1 VKSFSIFILLVLL
14 RMFAFTQN
22 YSTLIKNTLSQKLSN
37 PIEYQIL
44 NSNIH
49 GYKVR
54 MYFSQIDSIMVT
66 EKKPVKTYYFDEIGN
81 LKIFVSGEYDSLVYK
96 YFGRNSR
103 PEIIKYYYHD
113 QFGESKFI
121 YENNKINI
129 YSNTIDKSN
138 EIILNK
144 KEELQIKDSK
154 NSLQYILKSSD
165 SIFEKVTYL
174 YKKDQIIEEIL
185 ECFHPN
191 PTILHY
197 KVITLNDSVDF
208 IVKNNDELYSF
219 GYFIYNDLNNISE
232 CFLVDNFSP
241 MKNIK
246 FIYKDNFLVEI
257 LESQIEDIYPNLPL
271 DLYKLV
277 PSNKILL
284 TYEKIQVP

>member
-1 VKSFSIFILLVLL
+1 
-14 RMFAFTQN
+14 MFAFTQN

>member
-1 VKSFSIFILLVLL
+1 MKSFSIFILLVLL